1 MIPAEFLAMY
11 LTANAIALA
20 ILALALLM
28 PRVARWA
35 AVVIFV
41 WASLTNT
48 VTALS
53 APKAYLGYAAL
64 TPSAW
69 YQQFILGWFSE
80 HIAAMVL
87 PIAAGQMIIAIL
99 LAMPRPWRAL
109 GVAGALTFLLAIAPL
124 GVGAGFPFSITFG
137 AAILIADR
145 KLAARQRGAL
155 ERVRAD
161 GSPAARS
168 FDRADVCERHDTIV
182 RAPASLVFDTAEHFD
197 LLSVPIVRAIF
208 RLRAAVMGAEPPP
221 ASFAQGLVAQT
232 WALGW
237 TELASIP
244 HRLVVMGAVTQPW
257 QGDVRFRGV
266 EPEAF
271 RSFAEPELVKIAWT
285 FEVQALGPETS
296 RLRTETIALAT
307 DADARR
313 RFRRYWLLAGLGIV
327 GIRLFLLPAIRREA
341 ERRFEVHKS
350 RRRARGGREN
360 SEVFPAS

>member
-53 APKAYLGYAAL
+53 APEAYLGYAAL

-145 KLAARQRGAL
+145 KLAARPRRSLCSCCRPSGAKPSADSGST
-155 ERVRAD
+155 RAD
-161 GSPAARS
+161 A
-168 FDRADVCERHDTIV
+168 ER
-182 RAPASLVFDTAEHFD
+182 P
-197 LLSVPIVRAIF
+197 
-208 RLRAAVMGAEPPP
+208 
-221 ASFAQGLVAQT
+221 
-232 WALGW
+232 
-237 TELASIP
+237 
-244 HRLVVMGAVTQPW
+244 
-257 QGDVRFRGV
+257 
-266 EPEAF
+266 
-271 RSFAEPELVKIAWT
+271 
-285 FEVQALGPETS
+285 
-296 RLRTETIALAT
+296 
-307 DADARR
+307 
-313 RFRRYWLLAGLGIV
+313 
-327 GIRLFLLPAIRREA
+327 EA
-341 ERRFEVHKS
+341 ERT
-350 RRRARGGREN
+350 RRSFRQARVSAMHLVTTFDGPGRHQPSSGPLEGR
-360 SEVFPAS
+360 